1 MGGQHHM
8 KTRKLKLKVKLLIPI
23 LAINIC
29 ICFMLGFV
37 INGRAENCLI
47 EMGREQALLV
57 AKEVALLV
65 DGNALAQIVPGAE
78 ETEGYKTLIGLIEEK
93 IEGTEILYV
102 YSLYMEDGEVYYGMD
117 LTGEDAVG
125 SPYEDDLGEVLEAFK
140 GNVVVSE
147 EIDSTEDGQLLTA
160 LIPMYDSNDDLV
172 AVLGADYNAAAVAG
186 KIRGNKQAVLLFI
199 AIAVAVSGG
208 VVSLLVNGMTGNL
221 KKVNRKLF
229 ELANNE
235 GDLTQTIDIRSGDEI
250 ELIADNVN
258 KLLSYI
264 HGIMKKISE
273 SAVKL
278 EDSARDMAGRLTGCG
293 DHVSDVSA
301 TMEELSAA
309 MEETSA
315 SIMQVNTSMGE
326 MFEYVEDM
334 AKNANSESVHSESIR
349 IKAEDIR
356 NAAVLAKNRAAEET
370 RVMQQ
375 NIREKIE
382 KSKAVEQIAS
392 LTSDIISI
400 TDQTNLLSLNASI
413 EAARAGDSGRG
424 FAVVADEIGKLAN
437 DSGTAAAQIQNVSA
451 VVIEAVTEL
460 AGEAANMVEL
470 MNKIVHEGFDKL
482 EETGG
487 MYSSDIEGMNHTI
500 QYFAEIA
507 EGLRKNM
514 ESMKYAVRDVSVAAE
529 ESAKSITN
537 VTEMT
542 VDMTDNICEMGKAGE
557 LSEEIANN
565 LNNEVNRFKL

>member
-1 MGGQHHM
+1 M
-8 KTRKLKLKVKLLIPI
+8 KTRKLKLKVKILIPI

-29 ICFMLGFV
+29 ICFMLGVV
-37 INGRAENCLI
+37 INGRAESGLI

-57 AKEVALLV
+57 ANEVATLV
-65 DGNALAQIVPGAE
+65 DGDALARIVPGVE
-78 ETEGYKTLIGLIEEK
+78 ETEGYKTLVEAIRK
-93 IEGTEILYV
+93 RIEGTEILYV
-102 YSLYMEDGEVYYGMD
+102 YSLYMKDGEVYYGLD
-117 LTGEDAVG
+117 IAGEEDTIG
-125 SPYEDDLGEVLEAFK
+125 SPYEDDLGEVLEAFR
-140 GNVVVSE
+140 GNIVVSE

-160 LIPMYDSNDDLV
+160 LIPMYDSNDNLV

-199 AIAVAVSGG
+199 VIAVVVSGG

-273 SAVKL
+273 SAGKL
-278 EDSARDMAGRLTGCG
+278 EDSSKDMAGRLTGCG

-334 AKNANSESVHSESIR
+334 AKNANSESVRSESIR
-349 IKAEDIR
+349 TKAEDIR
-356 NAAVLAKNRAAEET
+356 NAAVLAKNRAVEET

-437 DSGTAAAQIQNVSA
+437 DSGAAAAQIQSVST

-460 AGEAANMVEL
+460 AGEAANMAEL

-507 EGLRKNM
+507 EGLKKNM

-529 ESAKSITN
+529 ESAKSITS

-542 VDMTDNICEMGKAGE
+542 VDMTDNICEVGKAGV